1 MTAVVPGLVGGV
13 DGMPPVGDPD
23 GVPPVRRR
31 RALGWAS
38 ASGPGFAVAVGI
50 LVLLVATAVF
60 APLLAPADPY
70 AVDLGDSL
78 APPGP
83 EHLLGADDSGRDVLS
98 RLLYGARTSLL
109 GPLAVVALSTL
120 LGVAVGLVA
129 GWRGGWV
136 DAVLSR
142 AQEVVFAFPGLLVAV
157 LVVAVL
163 GPGQLAPVLAMSIAF
178 VPYVGRLVRSLVLQE
193 RQRTYVSAY
202 RVAGFSGFSVAV
214 RHVLP
219 NVAGVVL
226 AQGVVNFGYALMD
239 LAALSYLG
247 LGVQPPAA
255 DWGAMVSEGQTAILQ
270 GAPVQALAPG
280 VVIVVTVVAF
290 TVVGE
295 GITDRL
301 ARREATR

>member
-1 MTAVVPGLVGGV
+1 MTAVVPGMVGGAEAR
-13 DGMPPVGDPD
+13 PPVG
-23 GVPPVRRR
+23 RRR
-31 RALGWAS
+31 SLRWAT
-38 ASGPGFAVAVGI
+38 ASGPGFAVAVGVLLL
-50 LVLLVATAVF
+50 LVLTAVL
-60 APLLAPADPY
+60 APLLAPGDPY
-70 AVDLGDSL
+70 EVNLSDSL
-78 APPGP
+78 APPSP
-83 EHLLGADDSGRDVLS
+83 EHLLGADDSGRDILS
-98 RLLYGARTSLL
+98 RLVYGARTSLL
-109 GPLAVVALSTL
+109 GPLAVVALSTFF
-120 LGVAVGLVA
+120 GVAIGLVA
-129 GWRGGWV
+129 GWRGGWA

-163 GPGQLAPVLAMSIAF
+163 GPGHLAPVLAMAIAF

-202 RVAGFSGFSVAV
+202 RVAGFSGFSVAL

-247 LGVQPPAA
+247 LGVQPPTA
-255 DWGAMVSEGQTAILQ
+255 DWGAMVSDGQTAILE
-270 GAPVQALAPG
+270 GALVQALAPG
-280 VVIVVTVVAF
+280 VVIVIAVVAF

-295 GITDRL
+295 GVADRL
-301 ARREATR
+301 ARRETAG

>member
-1 MTAVVPGLVGGV
+1 MTAVVPGLAGGTE
-13 DGMPPVGDPD
+13 GTPPVGQ
-23 GVPPVRRR
+23 RRSLR
-31 RALGWAS
+31 WAT
-38 ASGPGFAVAVGI
+38 ASGPGFTVAVGVLLL
-50 LVLLVATAVF
+50 LVLTAVL
-60 APLLAPADPY
+60 APLLAPGDPY
-70 AVDLGDSL
+70 EVNLSDSL
-78 APPGP
+78 APPSPG
-83 EHLLGADDSGRDVLS
+83 HLLGADDSGRDILS
-98 RLLYGARTSLL
+98 RLVYGARTSLL

-120 LGVAVGLVA
+120 FGVAIGLVA

-163 GPGQLAPVLAMSIAF
+163 GPGHLAPVLAMAIAF

-202 RVAGFSGFSVAV
+202 RVAGFSGFSVAL

-247 LGVQPPAA
+247 LGVQPPTA
-255 DWGAMVSEGQTAILQ
+255 DWGAMVSDGQTAILE
-270 GAPVQALAPG
+270 GALVQALAPG
-280 VVIVVTVVAF
+280 VVIVIAVVAF

-295 GITDRL
+295 GVADRL
-301 ARREATR
+301 ARRETAR

>member
-1 MTAVVPGLVGGV
+1 MTAVAPGLLGSPDAG
-13 DGMPPVGDPD
+13 PPVG
-23 GVPPVRRR
+23 RRR
-31 RALGWAS
+31 RPRWVP
-38 ASGPGFAVAVGI
+38 ASGPAFAVAIGV
-50 LVLLVATAVF
+50 LVVLVATAVL

-120 LGVAVGLVA
+120 FGVAVGLVA
-129 GWRGGWV
+129 GWRGGWA

-163 GPGQLAPVLAMSIAF
+163 GPGHVAPVLAMSIAF

-219 NVAGVVL
+219 NIAGVVL

-247 LGVQPPAA
+247 LGVQPPTA
-255 DWGAMVSEGQTAILQ
+255 DWGAMVAQGQAAILE
-270 GAPVQALAPG
+270 GALTQALAPG
-280 VVIVVTVVAF
+280 VVIVVAVVAF

-295 GITDRL
+295 GVSDRL
-301 ARREATR
+301 ARREVTR

>member
-1 MTAVVPGLVGGV
+1 MTAVAPGLGGST
-13 DGMPPVGDPD
+13 DATAPVG
-23 GVPPVRRR
+23 RRR
-31 RALGWAS
+31 SLRWAT
-38 ASGPGFAVAVGI
+38 AAGPGFAVAVGV
-50 LVLLVATAVF
+50 LVRLGLVAVL
-60 APLLAPADPY
+60 APLLAPGDPY
-70 AVDLGDSL
+70 EVNLSDSL
-78 APPGP
+78 APPSP
-83 EHLLGADDSGRDVLS
+83 EHLLGADDSGRDILS
-98 RLLYGARTSLL
+98 RLVYGARTSLL

-120 LGVAVGLVA
+120 FGVAIGLVA

-163 GPGQLAPVLAMSIAF
+163 GPGHLAPVLAMAIAF

-202 RVAGFSGFSVAV
+202 RVAGFSGFSVAL

-247 LGVQPPAA
+247 LGVQPPTA
-255 DWGAMVSEGQTAILQ
+255 DWGAMVSDGQAAILE
-270 GAPVQALAPG
+270 GALVQALAPG
-280 VVIVVTVVAF
+280 AVIVVAVVAF

-295 GITDRL
+295 GVADRL
-301 ARREATR
+301 ARREAAR

>member
-1 MTAVVPGLVGGV
+1 MTAVVPGMVGGA
-13 DGMPPVGDPD
+13 DATPPIG
-23 GVPPVRRR
+23 RRR
-31 RALGWAS
+31 SLRWAT
-38 ASGPGFAVAVGI
+38 ASGPGFAMAVGVLFL
-50 LVLLVATAVF
+50 LVLTAVL
-60 APLLAPADPY
+60 APLLAPGDPY
-70 AVDLGDSL
+70 EVRLSDSL
-78 APPGP
+78 APPSP
-83 EHLLGADDSGRDVLS
+83 EHLLGADDSGRDILS
-98 RLLYGARTSLL
+98 RLIYGARTSLL
-109 GPLAVVALSTL
+109 GPLAVVALSTVF
-120 LGVAVGLVA
+120 GVAIGLVA
-129 GWRGGWV
+129 GWRGGWA

-163 GPGQLAPVLAMSIAF
+163 GPGHLAPVLAMSIAF

-202 RVAGFSGFSVAV
+202 RVAGFSGFSVAL

-247 LGVQPPAA
+247 LGVQPPTA
-255 DWGAMVSEGQTAILQ
+255 DWGAMISDGQTAILE
-270 GAPVQALAPG
+270 GALVQALAPG
-280 VVIVVTVVAF
+280 VVIVVAVVAF

-295 GITDRL
+295 GVADRL
-301 ARREATR
+301 ARREAAR

>member
-1 MTAVVPGLVGGV
+1 VTAVVPGLAGST
-13 DGMPPVGDPD
+13 DGTPPVG
-23 GVPPVRRR
+23 RRR
-31 RALGWAS
+31 SLRWAT
-38 ASGPGFAVAVGI
+38 ASGPGFAVAVGVLFL
-50 LVLLVATAVF
+50 LVLTAVL
-60 APLLAPADPY
+60 APLLAPGDPY
-70 AVDLGDSL
+70 EVRLADSL
-78 APPGP
+78 APPSP
-83 EHLLGADDSGRDVLS
+83 EHLLGADDSGRDILS
-98 RLLYGARTSLL
+98 RLVYGTRTSLL
-109 GPLAVVALSTL
+109 GPLAVVALSTVF
-120 LGVAVGLVA
+120 GVAIGLVA

-163 GPGQLAPVLAMSIAF
+163 GPGHLAPVLAMAIAF

-202 RVAGFSGFSVAV
+202 RVAGFSGFSVAL

-247 LGVQPPAA
+247 LGVQPPTA
-255 DWGAMVSEGQTAILQ
+255 DWGAMVSDGQAAILE
-270 GAPVQALAPG
+270 GALVQALAPG
-280 VVIVVTVVAF
+280 AVIVVAVVAF

-295 GITDRL
+295 GVADRL
-301 ARREATR
+301 ARREAAR

>member
-1 MTAVVPGLVGGV
+1 MTAVAPGLAGGPATRSSVG
-13 DGMPPVGDPD
+13 
-23 GVPPVRRR
+23 RRR
-31 RALGWAS
+31 GLRWAK
-38 ASGPGFAVAVGI
+38 ASGPGFAVAVGV
-50 LVLLVATAVF
+50 LVLLAATAVF
-60 APLLAPADPY
+60 APLVAPSDPY
-70 AVDLGDSL
+70 AVVLSDSL

-98 RLLYGARTSLL
+98 RLLYGARTSLV

-120 LGVAVGLVA
+120 FGVAIGLLA

-157 LVVAVL
+157 LVVAVM
-163 GPGQLAPVLAMSIAF
+163 GPGGVAPVLAMAIAY

-193 RQRTYVSAY
+193 KQRTYVAAY

-219 NVAGVVL
+219 NIAGIVL

-247 LGVQPPAA
+247 LGVQPPTA
-255 DWGAMVSEGQTAILQ
+255 DWGAMVSDGQTAILE
-270 GAPVQALAPG
+270 GALVQALAPAA
-280 VVIVVTVVAF
+280 VIVVTVVAF

-295 GITDRL
+295 GVADRL
-301 ARREATR
+301 ARRENVR